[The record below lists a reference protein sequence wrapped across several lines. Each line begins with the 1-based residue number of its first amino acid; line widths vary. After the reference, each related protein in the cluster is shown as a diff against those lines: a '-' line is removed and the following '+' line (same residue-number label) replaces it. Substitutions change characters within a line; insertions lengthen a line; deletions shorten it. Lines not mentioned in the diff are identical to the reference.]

1 MLMRYW
7 RLIIFV
13 LAVIG
18 LLYGIGW
25 TINKY
30 LIKGKWGGGETK
42 TYQVLVSVYDEKNS
56 NPQED
61 KKSSMKKGYVVGVYG
76 ENHEWSITEKTSYL
90 ILKMKLDEKETSKI
104 VEAVEAKV
112 DTKTMT
118 EEQQKMIKEQKKEKN
133 YQEQKEIVSVRKY
146 KIDLEK
152 IGFSDPNSL
161 LSGQPFG
168 DKVFDFDIVKKID

>member
-1 MLMRYW
+1 
-7 RLIIFV
+7 
-13 LAVIG
+13 
-18 LLYGIGW
+18 
-25 TINKY
+25 
-30 LIKGKWGGGETK
+30 
-42 TYQVLVSVYDEKNS
+42 
-56 NPQED
+56 
-61 KKSSMKKGYVVGVYG
+61 
-76 ENHEWSITEKTSYL
+76 
-90 ILKMKLDEKETSKI
+90 MKLDEKETSKI